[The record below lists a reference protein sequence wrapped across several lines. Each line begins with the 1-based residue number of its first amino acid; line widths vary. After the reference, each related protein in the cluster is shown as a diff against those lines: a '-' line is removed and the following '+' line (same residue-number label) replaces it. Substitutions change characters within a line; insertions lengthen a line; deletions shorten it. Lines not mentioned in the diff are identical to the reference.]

1 MTDGWTDGQTD
12 RIILAIPRL
21 HYMQRSKN
29 GVGAVMSVKINL
41 YSFMTSLGYSV
52 SHVL

>member
-1 MTDGWTDGQTD
+1 MASNTKNGPRTD
-12 RIILAIPRL
+12 
-21 HYMQRSKN
+21 KN
-29 GVGAVMSVKINL
+29 GVGAGNSVKINL